1 MFRRILFAAAL
12 AGLIGGVFATATQTV
27 RVIPIILEAET
38 YETTA
43 PAGHDLA
50 GAVVEPE
57 AWAPGAG
64 VERTAF
70 TLVTNVLSGVG
81 FALLLAAGFALAGGA
96 DWRRGLYWGAAG
108 FVAFT
113 LAPAI
118 GLPPEIPGA
127 EAAPLADRQLWWLGT
142 VVATGGGLA
151 LIFLSRRAAWAALGA
166 GLIVLPHLV
175 GAPQPA
181 AHGGLAPDSL
191 ARDFVVAAL
200 VASFLFWLVLGAS
213 AGFFYKRFAAV

>member
-1 MFRRILFAAAL
+1 MPPCLGRRTEAKFGKSPRQAPRMGWGTHAEVDPVGEIPLGRSRRAHGRRGAGPAGGHPGRGHSLGGRSRRAEPAAQCRPRHAPRASLPLPLTAARPLFRRILFAAAL

-81 FALLLAAGFALAGGA
+81 FALLLAAGFALSGGA
-96 DWRRGLYWGAAG
+96 DWRRGLYLGAAG

-113 LAPAI
+113 L
-118 GLPPEIPGA
+118 
-127 EAAPLADRQLWWLGT
+127 
-142 VVATGGGLA
+142 
-151 LIFLSRRAAWAALGA
+151 
-166 GLIVLPHLV
+166 
-175 GAPQPA
+175 
-181 AHGGLAPDSL
+181 
-191 ARDFVVAAL
+191 
-200 VASFLFWLVLGAS
+200 
-213 AGFFYKRFAAV
+213 